1 MQDNMNEKA
10 PLGWSGTVKAMKK
23 KKKIDNPFALAWHM
37 KNKGDKPHYE
47 PEKKGEKP
55 KKKKKYESKDKKDCK
70 MESFADYVAQRQ
82 AIQEE

>member
-37 KNKGDKPHYE
+37 KNYE